1 MSRRTGI
8 HSPARTASERGLT
21 PLQALA
27 LRAGLLPQWTDAW
40 NHPQTVSDDALQ
52 RVLNGLGLPC
62 ATTGQCEASRA
73 RLAADDAAHA
83 LPPLITA
90 ERGQPVAVPWPHTL
104 PQRPYRLTLEDGAIV
119 AGTAVRQGNDSAN
132 GGTMLLP
139 AIDVCGY
146 HRLELGEAH
155 TVLAVAPPRCYG
167 VADALRHAG
176 RTRDPARPWGLALQ
190 LYSLRRGA
198 PCGMGDLTAL
208 AQCCTSAAAAHADA
222 VAINPLHA
230 GFAALPQRYSPY
242 APSSRLFLNPLY
254 ADPAALF
261 GQAAVDAAIADLGAG
276 ETLAALEARREIDWI
291 ALAPLRYAILHWLW
305 QRRGTL
311 LPRAALDDC
320 AAFRARGGTALH
332 AHACYEAIQAQRL
345 ADSANGTN
353 HNAAPDWRSW
363 PVTLRSPADAAVAAF
378 AQAHADDVAWHTF
391 LQWIAADGL
400 ARAQRA
406 ARDAGMAI
414 GIVSDLAV
422 GADPGGSQ
430 AWTRQQEILAGVHA
444 GAPPD
449 LYNPLGQDW
458 GVAVFSPRGL
468 RRHGF
473 AAFLEMLRANLA
485 HAGGLRID
493 HVLGLARM
501 WLVPAGAPA
510 SNGAYLRYPLD
521 DMLRLVALESWRH
534 RAIIIGEN
542 LGTVP
547 PELNAAL
554 SARGVL
560 GIDVLWFQR
569 EEHSAGTTQPSD
581 DAETARDRNPA
592 SATNSDTVP
601 AFLPPAQWPPE
612 AVATTS
618 THDLPTV
625 VGWWA
630 GRDLDWRDQLHLL
643 APGETI
649 EQAQAARA
657 RERSALWQA
666 LSAAGLC
673 HGREPSPERA
683 PLDAVLAWLGTARTA
698 LRLVPLEDLLGAAE
712 QPNLPGTTSVHPNWQ
727 RRLDADARA
736 LADTPE
742 VRARAEAVRSG
753 RHGAR
758 HPPPRRR

>member
-1 MSRRTGI
+1 MSRARP
-8 HSPARTASERGLT
+8 HS

-27 LRAGLLPQWTDAW
+27 VRAGLLPHWTDAW
-40 NHPQTVSDDALQ
+40 DQPREVSDAALR
-52 RVLNGLGLPC
+52 RVLDGLGLPC
-62 ATTGQCEASRA
+62 GSPGQCAASHA
-73 RLAADDAAHA
+73 WLAADDAAHA
-83 LPPLITA
+83 LPPLVTA

-104 PQRPYRLTLEDGAIV
+104 PQRAYRLTLEDGAIIS
-119 AGTAVRQGNDSAN
+119 GTAVRASGA
-132 GGTMLLP
+132 GTALMQLP
-139 AIDVCGY
+139 AVDVCGY
-146 HRLELGEAH
+146 HRLDLGDGH
-155 TVLAVAPPRCYG
+155 TTLAVAPRRCYG

-176 RTRDPARPWGLALQ
+176 RDRDDTRATPWGLAVQ

-208 AQCCTSAAAAHADA
+208 AEACASAAHAGADA
-222 VAINPLHA
+222 IAINPLHA
-230 GFAALPQRYSPY
+230 PFAALPGRYSPY

-254 ADPAALF
+254 ADPATLF
-261 GQAAVDAAIADLGAG
+261 GQAAVDAAIAGLGAG
-276 ETLAALEARREIDWI
+276 DTLQALEARGEIDWI
-291 ALAPLRYAILHWLW
+291 ALAPLRYAILRWLW
-305 QRRGTL
+305 QRRETL
-311 LPRAALDDC
+311 LSRSALDDC

-345 ADSANGTN
+345 GDSANANN
-353 HNAAPDWRSW
+353 HHAAPDWRSW

-378 AQAHADDVAWHTF
+378 AQAHADDVAFHAF
-391 LQWIAADGL
+391 LQWLADDGL

-406 ARDAGMAI
+406 ARDAGMAVGLI
-414 GIVSDLAV
+414 RDLAV

-430 AWTRQQEILAGVHA
+430 AWTRQPETLAGFHA

-468 RRHGF
+468 RRHGYG
-473 AAFLEMLRANLA
+473 AFLEMLRANLS

-510 SNGAYLRYPLD
+510 SDGAYLRYPLED
-521 DMLRLVALESWRH
+521 LLRLVALESWRH

-569 EEHSAGTTQPSD
+569 EARAQADAGDGALAADAGQPG
-581 DAETARDRNPA
+581 AQAPATA
-592 SATNSDTVP
+592 
-601 AFLPPAQWPPE
+601 AFLPPQAWPPD
-612 AVATTS
+612 AVATTT

-625 VGWWA
+625 AGWWA
-630 GRDLDWRDQLHLL
+630 GQDLAWRDRLRLL
-643 APGETI
+643 ASGETLA
-649 EQAQAARA
+649 QAQAERA
-657 RERSALWQA
+657 RERVALWQA
-666 LSAAGLC
+666 LCEAGLC
-673 HGREPSPERA
+673 SGAVPAPEHA
-683 PLDAVLAWLGTARTA
+683 PLDAVLAWVGTAPTA
-698 LRLVPLEDLLGAAE
+698 MRLLPVEDLLGLAE

-727 RRLDADARA
+727 RRLD
-736 LADTPE
+736 TE
-742 VRARAEAVRSG
+742 VRAWFGTPTLRARADAWRSG
-753 RHGAR
+753 RRGAR
-758 HPPPRRR
+758 PPPARR

>member
-1 MSRRTGI
+1 MSRRATR
-8 HSPARTASERGLT
+8 HDTPTALH
-21 PLQALA
+21 ALA
-27 LRAGLLPQWTDAW
+27 LRAGLLPRWTDAW
-40 NHPQTVSDDALQ
+40 NQPQTVSDAALR
-52 RVLNGLGLPC
+52 RVLDGLGLPC

-73 RLAADDAAHA
+73 WLASDDAAHA
-83 LPPLITA
+83 LPPLVTA
-90 ERGQPVAVPWPHTL
+90 ERGKPVAVPWPHTL
-104 PQRPYRLTLEDGAIV
+104 PQRSYRLTLEDGAIV
-119 AGTAVRQGNDSAN
+119 TGTAERGNDGSARDSD
-132 GGTMLLP
+132 GTMLLP

-146 HRLELGEAH
+146 HRLELGDAH
-155 TVLAVAPPRCYG
+155 TVLAIAPPRCYG

-176 RTRDPARPWGLALQ
+176 RAGELTRPWGLAVQ
-190 LYSLRRGA
+190 LYGLRRGA
-198 PCGMGDLTAL
+198 PCGLGDLSAL
-208 AQCCTSAAAAHADA
+208 TQCCISAAGASADA

-230 GFAALPQRYSPY
+230 GFAALPERYSPY

-254 ADPAALF
+254 ADPAVQF
-261 GQAAVDAAIADLGAG
+261 GQAAVDWAVAALGAG
-276 ETLAALEARREIDWI
+276 ESLQALEARSEIDWVK
-291 ALAPLRYAILHWLW
+291 LTPLRYAILRWLW
-305 QRRGTL
+305 ERSDAL

-332 AHACYEAIQAQRL
+332 AHACYEAIQARRL
-345 ADSANGTN
+345 ADSANGMN
-353 HNAAPDWRSW
+353 HNPAPDWRCW
-363 PVTLRSPADAAVAAF
+363 PVTLRAPGDAAVAAF
-378 AQAHADDVAWHTF
+378 AQAHANEVAYHAF
-391 LQWIAADGL
+391 LQWITADGM

-406 ARDAGMAI
+406 ARGAGMAV

-430 AWTRQQEILAGVHA
+430 AWTRQQEILAGFHA

-468 RRHGF
+468 RRRGY

-510 SNGAYLRYPLD
+510 SEGAYLRYPLQ

-569 EEHSAGTTQPSD
+569 EESAPV
-581 DAETARDRNPA
+581 DAAEAAQRVPA
-592 SATNSDTVP
+592 PAPDTVP
-601 AFLPPAQWPPE
+601 AFLPPAAWPPD
-612 AVATTS
+612 AIATTS

-625 VGWWA
+625 TGWWA
-630 GRDLDWRDQLHLL
+630 GRDLAWRDRLHLL
-643 APGETI
+643 APGETLAAM
-649 EQAQAARA
+649 QAGRA
-657 RERSALWQA
+657 RERGALWQA
-666 LSAAGLC
+666 LCAAGLC
-673 HGREPSPERA
+673 SGAVPDPADA

-698 LRLVPLEDLLGAAE
+698 MRLVPLEDLLGEAE

-727 RRLDADARA
+727 RRLDADVRA
-736 LADTPE
+736 LFDTPM
-742 VRARAEAVRSG
+742 VRARANALRGG

-758 HPPPRRR
+758 HPPPRA

>member
-1 MSRRTGI
+1 MTRRT
-8 HSPARTASERGLT
+8 HRSAAPPPA
-21 PLQALA
+21 PLQKLA
-27 LRAGLLPQWTDAW
+27 LRAGLLPHWTDAW
-40 NHPQTVSDDALQ
+40 NQPQAVSDDALR

-62 ATTGQCEASRA
+62 ATGGQCEASRA
-73 RLAADDAAHA
+73 WLAADDAIHA

-90 ERGQPVAVPWPHTL
+90 ERGKPVAVPWPHTL
-104 PQRPYRLTLEDGAIV
+104 PQRAYRLTLEDGAII
-119 AGTAVRQGNDSAN
+119 AGTAVRGNDDSARGN
-132 GGTMLLP
+132 DGTMLLP

-146 HRLELGEAH
+146 HRLELGDAH

-176 RTRDPARPWGLALQ
+176 RTGTDPRARPWGLAVQ

-198 PCGMGDLTAL
+198 PCGMGDLSAL
-208 AQCCTSAAAAHADA
+208 AQCCVSAAGAHADA

-230 GFAALPQRYSPY
+230 GFAALPERYSPY

-261 GQAAVDAAIADLGAG
+261 GQAALDAAIAALGAG
-276 ETLAALEARREIDWI
+276 EALAALEARTEIDWI
-291 ALAPLRYAILHWLW
+291 ALAPLRYAILQWLW
-305 QRRGTL
+305 QRRETL

-345 ADSANGTN
+345 ADSANGLN
-353 HNAAPDWRSW
+353 HNAAPDWRCW
-363 PVTLRSPADAAVAAF
+363 PVTLRSPADAAVAGF
-378 AQAHADDVAWHTF
+378 AQAHADEVAYHAF
-391 LQWIAADGL
+391 LQWIAADGM

-406 ARDAGMAI
+406 AREAGMAI

-449 LYNPLGQDW
+449 VYNPLGQDW

-468 RRHGF
+468 RQHGF

-510 SNGAYLRYPLD
+510 SDGAYLRYPLED
-521 DMLRLVALESWRH
+521 LLRLVALESWQH

-569 EEHSAGTTQPSD
+569 EEDGGDS
-581 DAETARDRNPA
+581 EDRAPA
-592 SATNSDTVP
+592 DTGDEVRKPDDTVA
-601 AFLPPAQWPPE
+601 AFLPPAQWP
-612 AVATTS
+612 AGAIATTS

-630 GRDLDWRDQLHLL
+630 GRDLDWRERLQLL

-649 EQAQAARA
+649 EHAHAGRA

-666 LSAAGLC
+666 LCDAGLC
-673 HGREPSPERA
+673 SGPEPGPAHA

-698 LRLVPLEDLLGAAE
+698 LRVVPLEDLLGEAE

-727 RRLDADARA
+727 RRLDADVRA

-758 HPPPRRR
+758 HPPPRR

>member
-1 MSRRTGI
+1 MSRARP
-8 HSPARTASERGLT
+8 HS

-27 LRAGLLPQWTDAW
+27 VRAGLLPHWTDAW
-40 NHPQTVSDDALQ
+40 DQPREVSDAALR
-52 RVLNGLGLPC
+52 RVLDGLGLPC
-62 ATTGQCEASRA
+62 GSPGQCAASHA
-73 RLAADDAAHA
+73 WLAADDAAHA
-83 LPPLITA
+83 LPPLVTA

-104 PQRPYRLTLEDGAIV
+104 PQRAYRLTLEDGAIIS
-119 AGTAVRQGNDSAN
+119 GTAVRASGA
-132 GGTMLLP
+132 GTALMQLP
-139 AIDVCGY
+139 AVDVCGY
-146 HRLELGEAH
+146 HRLDLGDGH
-155 TVLAVAPPRCYG
+155 TTLAVAPRRCYG

-176 RTRDPARPWGLALQ
+176 RDRDDTRATPWGLAVQ

-208 AQCCTSAAAAHADA
+208 AEACASAARAGADA
-222 VAINPLHA
+222 IAINPLHA
-230 GFAALPQRYSPY
+230 PFAALPGRYSPY

-254 ADPAALF
+254 ADPATLF
-261 GQAAVDAAIADLGAG
+261 GQAAVDAAIAGLGAG
-276 ETLAALEARREIDWI
+276 DTLQALEARGEIDWI
-291 ALAPLRYAILHWLW
+291 ALAPLRYAILRWLW
-305 QRRGTL
+305 QRRETL
-311 LPRAALDDC
+311 LSRSALDDC

-345 ADSANGTN
+345 GDSANANN
-353 HNAAPDWRSW
+353 HHAAPDWRSW

-378 AQAHADDVAWHTF
+378 AQAHADDVAFHAF
-391 LQWIAADGL
+391 LQWLADDGL

-406 ARDAGMAI
+406 ARDAGMAVGLI
-414 GIVSDLAV
+414 RDLAV

-430 AWTRQQEILAGVHA
+430 AWTRQPETLAGFHA

-468 RRHGF
+468 RRHGYG
-473 AAFLEMLRANLA
+473 AFLEMLRANLS

-501 WLVPAGAPA
+501 WLVPAGALA
-510 SNGAYLRYPLD
+510 SDGAYLRYPLED
-521 DMLRLVALESWRH
+521 LLRLVALESWRH

-569 EEHSAGTTQPSD
+569 EARAQADAGD
-581 DAETARDRNPA
+581 GALAADAGPPGAQAPATA
-592 SATNSDTVP
+592 
-601 AFLPPAQWPPE
+601 AFLPPRAWPPD
-612 AVATTS
+612 AVATTT

-625 VGWWA
+625 AGWWA
-630 GRDLDWRDQLHLL
+630 GQDLAWRDRLRLL
-643 APGETI
+643 ASGETLA
-649 EQAQAARA
+649 QAQAERA
-657 RERSALWQA
+657 RERVALWQA
-666 LSAAGLC
+666 LCEAGLC
-673 HGREPSPERA
+673 SGAVPAPEHA
-683 PLDAVLAWLGTARTA
+683 PLDAVLAWVGTAPTA
-698 LRLVPLEDLLGAAE
+698 MRLLPVEDLLGLAE

-727 RRLDADARA
+727 RRLD
-736 LADTPE
+736 TE
-742 VRARAEAVRSG
+742 VRAWFGTPTLRARADAWRGG

-758 HPPPRRR
+758 PPPSRR

>member
-1 MSRRTGI
+1 MSPRLRT
-8 HSPARTASERGLT
+8 PATPSTPSAPSASST
-21 PLQALA
+21 PLRALA

-40 NHPQTVSDDALQ
+40 DQPQTVSDAALR

-62 ATTGQCEASRA
+62 ETTAQCEASRA
-73 RLAADDAAHA
+73 WLASDDAAHA
-83 LPPLITA
+83 LPPLVTA
-90 ERGQPVAVPWPHTL
+90 ERGKPVAVPWPHTL
-104 PQRPYRLTLEDGAIV
+104 PQRSYRLTLEDGAIV
-119 AGTAVRQGNDSAN
+119 TGTAVRGNDDSARDSD
-132 GGTMLLP
+132 GTMLLP

-146 HRLELGEAH
+146 HRLELGDAH
-155 TVLAVAPPRCYG
+155 TMLAVAPPRCYG

-176 RTRDPARPWGLALQ
+176 RAGELTRPWGLAVQ

-198 PCGMGDLTAL
+198 PCGMGDLSAL
-208 AQCCTSAAAAHADA
+208 AQCCVSAAGARADA

-230 GFAALPQRYSPY
+230 GFAALPERYSPY

-254 ADPAALF
+254 ADPAAQF
-261 GQAAVDAAIADLGAG
+261 GQAALDAAIAALGAG
-276 ETLAALEARREIDWI
+276 EALAALEARTEIDWI
-291 ALAPLRYAILHWLW
+291 ALAPLRYAILRWLW
-305 QRRGTL
+305 ERRDAL

-353 HNAAPDWRSW
+353 HNAAPDWRCW
-363 PVTLRSPADAAVAAF
+363 PVTLRSPTDAAVAAF
-378 AQAHADDVAWHTF
+378 AQAHADEVGYYAF
-391 LQWIAADGL
+391 LQWIAADGM

-406 ARDAGMAI
+406 ARDAGMAV

-468 RRHGF
+468 RRHGY

-510 SNGAYLRYPLD
+510 SDGAYLRYPLE

-547 PELNAAL
+547 PDLDAAL

-569 EEHSAGTTQPSD
+569 EEGR
-581 DAETARDRNPA
+581 AEADTGGQALEPPA
-592 SATNSDTVP
+592 ASEAVP
-601 AFLPPAQWPPE
+601 AFLPPSRWPPE
-612 AVATTS
+612 AIATTS

-625 VGWWA
+625 AGWWA
-630 GRDLDWRDQLHLL
+630 GRDLEWREQLQLL
-643 APGETI
+643 APGDTI
-649 EQAQAARA
+649 EAMRAGRA
-657 RERSALWQA
+657 RERGALWQA
-666 LSAAGLC
+666 LCDAGLC
-673 HGREPSPERA
+673 SGPGPDAAHA
-683 PLDAVLAWLGTARTA
+683 PLGAVLAWLGSARTA
-698 LRLVPLEDLLGAAE
+698 LRVVPLEDLLGLAE
-712 QPNLPGTTSVHPNWQ
+712 QPNLPGTTSIHPNWQ
-727 RRLDADARA
+727 RRLDTDVRA
-736 LADTPE
+736 LAGTPE
-742 VRARAEAVRSG
+742 LRARAEAVRTG
-753 RHGAR
+753 RLPGSR
-758 HPPPRRR
+758 HPPPRR

>member
-1 MSRRTGI
+1 MSRARP
-8 HSPARTASERGLT
+8 HS

-27 LRAGLLPQWTDAW
+27 VRAGLLPHWTDAW
-40 NHPQTVSDDALQ
+40 DQPREVSDAALR
-52 RVLNGLGLPC
+52 RVLDRLGLPC
-62 ATTGQCEASRA
+62 GSPGQCAASHA
-73 RLAADDAAHA
+73 WLAADDAAHA
-83 LPPLITA
+83 LPPLVTA

-104 PQRPYRLTLEDGAIV
+104 PQRAYRLTLEDGAIIS
-119 AGTAVRQGNDSAN
+119 GTAVRASGA
-132 GGTMLLP
+132 GTALMQLP
-139 AIDVCGY
+139 AVDVCGY
-146 HRLELGEAH
+146 HRLDLGDGH
-155 TVLAVAPPRCYG
+155 TTLAVAPRRCYG
-167 VADALRHAG
+167 VADAVRHAG
-176 RTRDPARPWGLALQ
+176 RDRDDTRATPWGLAVQ

-208 AQCCTSAAAAHADA
+208 AEACASAARAGADA
-222 VAINPLHA
+222 IAINPLHA
-230 GFAALPQRYSPY
+230 PFAALPGRYSPY

-254 ADPAALF
+254 ADPATLF
-261 GQAAVDAAIADLGAG
+261 GQAAVDAAIAGLGAG
-276 ETLAALEARREIDWI
+276 DTLQALEARGEIDWI
-291 ALAPLRYAILHWLW
+291 ALAPLRYAILRWLW
-305 QRRGTL
+305 QRRETL
-311 LPRAALDDC
+311 LSRAALDDC

-345 ADSANGTN
+345 GDSANANN
-353 HNAAPDWRSW
+353 HHAAPDWRSW

-378 AQAHADDVAWHTF
+378 AQAHADDVAFHAF
-391 LQWIAADGL
+391 LQWLADDGL

-406 ARDAGMAI
+406 ARDAGMAVGLI
-414 GIVSDLAV
+414 RDLAV

-430 AWTRQQEILAGVHA
+430 AWTRQPETLAGFHA

-468 RRHGF
+468 RRHGYG
-473 AAFLEMLRANLA
+473 AFLEMLRANLS

-510 SNGAYLRYPLD
+510 SDGAYLRYPLED
-521 DMLRLVALESWRH
+521 LLRLVALESWRH

-569 EEHSAGTTQPSD
+569 EARAQADAGD
-581 DAETARDRNPA
+581 GALAADAGPPGAQAPATA
-592 SATNSDTVP
+592 
-601 AFLPPAQWPPE
+601 AFLPPRAWPPD
-612 AVATTS
+612 AIATTT

-625 VGWWA
+625 AGWWA
-630 GRDLDWRDQLHLL
+630 GQDLAWRDRLRLL
-643 APGETI
+643 ASGETLA
-649 EQAQAARA
+649 QAQAERA
-657 RERSALWQA
+657 RERVALWQA
-666 LSAAGLC
+666 LCEAGLC
-673 HGREPSPERA
+673 SGAVPAPEHA
-683 PLDAVLAWLGTARTA
+683 PLDAVLAWVGTAPTA
-698 LRLVPLEDLLGAAE
+698 MRLLPVEDLLGLAE

-727 RRLDADARA
+727 RRLD
-736 LADTPE
+736 TE
-742 VRARAEAVRSG
+742 VRAWFGTPTLRARADAWRGG

-758 HPPPRRR
+758 PPPARR

>member
-1 MSRRTGI
+1 MSRRTRS
-8 HSPARTASERGLT
+8 HAPAPT

-27 LRAGLLPQWTDAW
+27 LRAGLLPYWTDAW
-40 NHPQTVSDDALQ
+40 NQPQSVSDDALR

-73 RLAADDAAHA
+73 WLAADDAAHA
-83 LPPLITA
+83 LPPLVTA
-90 ERGQPVAVPWPHTL
+90 ERGKPVAVPWPHTL
-104 PQRPYRLTLEDGAIV
+104 PQRSYRLTLEDGAIV
-119 AGTAVRQGNDSAN
+119 TGTAVRGNHHSARTSD
-132 GGTMLLP
+132 GAMLLP

-146 HRLELGEAH
+146 HRLELGDAH

-176 RTRDPARPWGLALQ
+176 RAGELSRPWGLAVQ

-198 PCGMGDLTAL
+198 ASGMGDLTAL
-208 AQCCTSAAAAHADA
+208 AQCCVSAAAAHADA

-230 GFAALPQRYSPY
+230 GFAALPVRFSPY

-254 ADPAALF
+254 ADPAVLF
-261 GQAAVDAAIADLGAG
+261 GQPAVDAAIAALGAG
-276 ETLAALEARREIDWI
+276 EALAALEARTEIDWL
-291 ALAPLRYAILHWLW
+291 ALTPLRYAILQWLW
-305 QRRGTL
+305 QRRETL

-320 AAFRARGGTALH
+320 AAFRTRGGTALH

-345 ADSANGTN
+345 AESATGMN
-353 HNAAPDWRSW
+353 HNAAPDWRCW

-378 AQAHADDVAWHTF
+378 AQAHADDVAWHAF

-406 ARDAGMAI
+406 ARDAGMAV

-449 LYNPLGQDW
+449 VYNPLGQDW

-510 SNGAYLRYPLD
+510 SDGAYLRYPLED
-521 DMLRLVALESWRH
+521 LLRLVALESWRH

-569 EEHSAGTTQPSD
+569 EEDSAAADTGGEAPPPRQ
-581 DAETARDRNPA
+581 AG
-592 SATNSDTVP
+592 DTVP
-601 AFLPPAQWPPE
+601 AFLPPDQWPPQ

-625 VGWWA
+625 RGWWA
-630 GRDLDWRDQLHLL
+630 GRDLEWRARLGLL

-649 EQAQAARA
+649 EQAQAGRG
-657 RERSALWQA
+657 RERGALWQA
-666 LSAAGLC
+666 LCDAGLC
-673 HGREPSPERA
+673 SGPEPGPAHA

-698 LRLVPLEDLLGAAE
+698 LRVVPLEDLLGVAE

-727 RRLDADARA
+727 RRLDADVRA
-736 LADTPE
+736 LADSPE

-758 HPPPRRR
+758 PPPPRR

>member
-1 MSRRTGI
+1 MSRNDAP
-8 HSPARTASERGLT
+8 S

-27 LRAGLLPQWTDAW
+27 LRAGLQPHWTDAW
-40 NHPQTVSDDALQ
+40 DQPRTVSDAALR
-52 RVLNGLGLPC
+52 RVLDGLGLPC
-62 ATTGQCEASRA
+62 ATPGQCAASHA
-73 RLAADDAAHA
+73 WLAADDAAHA
-83 LPPLITA
+83 LPPLVTA

-104 PQRPYRLTLEDGAIV
+104 PQRAYRLTLEDGAIIT
-119 AGTAVRQGNDSAN
+119 GTAVRGAGADPGLMQ
-132 GGTMLLP
+132 LP
-139 AIDVCGY
+139 AVDVCGY
-146 HRLELGEAH
+146 HRLDLGDGH
-155 TVLAVAPPRCYG
+155 TTLAVAPRRCYG

-176 RTRDPARPWGLALQ
+176 RGAEAGAARTPPWGLAVQ

-208 AQCCTSAAAAHADA
+208 ADTCTGAARAGADA
-222 VAINPLHA
+222 IAINPLHA
-230 GFAALPQRYSPY
+230 PFAALPERYSPY

-254 ADPAALF
+254 ADPAAVF
-261 GQAAVDAAIADLGAG
+261 GQAAVDAAIAGLGAG
-276 ETLAALEARREIDWI
+276 DTLRALDARREIDWI
-291 ALAPLRYAILHWLW
+291 ALAPLRYAMLRWLW
-305 QRRGTL
+305 QRRETL
-311 LPRAALDDC
+311 LPRAALDHC

-345 ADSANGTN
+345 CDSANGTN
-353 HNAAPDWRSW
+353 HHAAPDWRCW

-378 AQAHADDVAWHTF
+378 AQAHADDVAFHAF
-391 LQWIAADGL
+391 LQWLADDGL
-400 ARAQRA
+400 ARAQRT
-406 ARDAGMAI
+406 ARNAGMAVGLI
-414 GIVSDLAV
+414 RDLAV

-430 AWTRQQEILAGVHA
+430 AWTRQPETLAGFHA

-468 RRHGF
+468 RRHGY
-473 AAFLEMLRANLA
+473 AAFLEMLRANLC

-510 SNGAYLRYPLD
+510 SDGAYLRYPLED
-521 DMLRLVALESWRH
+521 LLRLVALESWRH

-569 EEHSAGTTQPSD
+569 EAPARQEAPADAGDVSGHEA
-581 DAETARDRNPA
+581 DAA
-592 SATNSDTVP
+592 
-601 AFLPPAQWPPE
+601 AFLPPQAWPAD
-612 AVATTS
+612 AVATTT

-625 VGWWA
+625 AGWWA
-630 GRDLDWRDQLHLL
+630 GQDLAWRDRLQLL
-643 APGETI
+643 APGETLA
-649 EQAQAARA
+649 QAQAGRA
-657 RERSALWQA
+657 RERVALWQA
-666 LSAAGLC
+666 LCDAGLC
-673 HGREPSPERA
+673 RGAVPAPDHA
-683 PLDAVLAWLGTARTA
+683 PLDAVLAWVGTAPTA
-698 LRLVPLEDLLGAAE
+698 LRLLPVEDLLGEVE

-727 RRLDADARA
+727 RRLDADVRA
-736 LADTPE
+736 WFDTPAL
-742 VRARAEAVRSG
+742 RARADAWRRG

-758 HPPPRRR
+758 HPAGRA

>member
-1 MSRRTGI
+1 MSRAGTP
-8 HSPARTASERGLT
+8 S

-27 LRAGLLPQWTDAW
+27 LRAGLQPHWTDAW
-40 NHPQTVSDDALQ
+40 DQPREVGDAALR
-52 RVLNGLGLPC
+52 RVLEGLGLPC
-62 ATTGQCEASRA
+62 GSPGQCAASHA
-73 RLAADDAAHA
+73 WLAADNAAHA
-83 LPPLITA
+83 LPPLLTA

-104 PQRPYRLTLEDGAIV
+104 PQRAYRVTLEDGAVLTGI
-119 AGTAVRQGNDSAN
+119 AVRVEGA
-132 GGTMLLP
+132 GGGLMQLP

-146 HRLELGEAH
+146 HQLDLGDGHA
-155 TVLAVAPPRCYG
+155 TLAVAPRRCYG

-176 RTRDPARPWGLALQ
+176 RGGNGGEGARTPPWGLAVQ

-208 AQCCTSAAAAHADA
+208 AEACASAARAGADA
-222 VAINPLHA
+222 IAINPLHA
-230 GFAALPQRYSPY
+230 PFAALPERYSPY

-254 ADPAALF
+254 ADPAMVF
-261 GQAAVDAAIADLGAG
+261 GQAAVDAAIAGLGAG
-276 ETLAALEARREIDWI
+276 DTLQALDGRREIDWI
-291 ALAPLRYAILHWLW
+291 ALAPLRYAMLRWLW
-305 QRRGTL
+305 QRRETL
-311 LPRAALDDC
+311 LPRATLDDY

-345 ADSANGTN
+345 CDSANGTN
-353 HNAAPDWRSW
+353 HKAAPDWRCW
-363 PVTLRSPADAAVAAF
+363 PVTQRSPADAAVAAF
-378 AQAHADDVAWHTF
+378 TQSHADEVAFHAF
-391 LQWIAADGL
+391 LQWLADDGL

-414 GIVSDLAV
+414 GIIRDLAV

-430 AWTRQQEILAGVHA
+430 AWTRQPETLAGFHA

-468 RRHGF
+468 RRHGY

-510 SNGAYLRYPLD
+510 SDGAYLRYPLED
-521 DMLRLVALESWRH
+521 LLRLVALESWRH

-569 EEHSAGTTQPSD
+569 EARAPD
-581 DAETARDRNPA
+581 DAPGRPGEETDAA
-592 SATNSDTVP
+592 
-601 AFLPPAQWPPE
+601 AFLPPQAWPAD
-612 AVATTS
+612 AVATTT

-625 VGWWA
+625 AGWWA
-630 GRDLDWRDQLHLL
+630 GQDLAWRGRLQLL
-643 APGETI
+643 APGETLA
-649 EQAQAARA
+649 QAQAGRA
-657 RERSALWQA
+657 RERVALWQA
-666 LSAAGLC
+666 LCEAGLC
-673 HGREPSPERA
+673 RGAVPAPQHA
-683 PLDAVLAWLGTARTA
+683 PLDAVLAWVGTAPTA
-698 LRLVPLEDLLGAAE
+698 MRLLPVEDLLGLAE
-712 QPNLPGTTSVHPNWQ
+712 QPNLPGTTSGHPNWQ
-727 RRLDADARA
+727 RRLD
-736 LADTPE
+736 TE
-742 VRARAEAVRSG
+742 VRAWFDTPALRARADAWRG
-753 RHGAR
+753 LRPGAR
-758 HPPPRRR
+758 PPPAQA